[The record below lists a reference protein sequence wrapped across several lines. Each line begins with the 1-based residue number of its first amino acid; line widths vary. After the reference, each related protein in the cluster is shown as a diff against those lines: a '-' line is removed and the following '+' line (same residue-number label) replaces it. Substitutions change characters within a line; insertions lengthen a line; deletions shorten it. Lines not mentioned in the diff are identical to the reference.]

1 MYRKYVQIIG
11 KVSFRNDIE
20 AQRIQ
25 PMGDNFDMDLYRKA
39 VDLTTSTKYSHIF
52 V

>member
-1 MYRKYVQIIG
+1 MQIIG

-25 PMGDNFDMDLYRKA
+25 PMGDNFDLDLYRKA
-39 VDLTTSTKYSHIF
+39 VDVTTSPKYAPLF